1 MHVQSG
7 TGQSIRAGV
16 GGGGVRTTMEWQQ
29 CTILSTITLNYI
41 VTFPLIPLR
50 PAFQLNYHPLT
61 GQARPF
67 LSFSCKYTTKYHSLP
82 VITCISGG
90 PPSSRINSKWLWFSI
105 NTSFLKRPPS
115 GDSSWMYSPVK
126 YRCTSVDFPE
136 LSDPTIPNRSSGT
149 VRAIVHSW
157 LFTNESARRR
167 REKGGNQH
175 GIALHYKTV
184 QQHKWLVPVPHDQ
197 SNRIIK
203 ISLHIRIKEVSLHWV
218 QKNSP

>member
-1 MHVQSG
+1 
-7 TGQSIRAGV
+7 
-16 GGGGVRTTMEWQQ
+16 MEWK
-29 CTILSTITLNYI
+29 CTLLSTITLNYI

-50 PAFQLNYHPLT
+50 PAFQLNYPPLLMDKT
-61 GQARPF
+61 KTN
-67 LSFSCKYTTKYHSLP
+67 FSPSL
-82 VITCISGG
+82 ITCISGG

-126 YRCTSVDFPE
+126 YRWTSVDFPE

-167 REKGGNQH
+167 RRIGSQH
-175 GIALHYKTV
+175 GVALGTKN
-184 QQHKWLVPVPHDQ
+184 KWVLHDQ

-218 QKNSP
+218 QENSL

>member
-1 MHVQSG
+1 MAAVHIIINNHTQLHCNISINSITTRISIKLSSPHG
-7 TGQSIRAGV
+7 PGQA
-16 GGGGVRTTMEWQQ
+16 
-29 CTILSTITLNYI
+29 
-41 VTFPLIPLR
+41 FPLLLLHI
-50 PAFQLNYHPLT
+50 
-61 GQARPF
+61 
-67 LSFSCKYTTKYHSLP
+67 STTQKYHSLP

-184 QQHKWLVPVPHDQ
+184 QQPAAQVASTSTTRSIKPH
-197 SNRIIK
+197 N
-203 ISLHIRIKEVSLHWV
+203 
-218 QKNSP
+218 